1 MKMTEDRENELLIIH
16 APIGIPVV
24 YSSEPSN
31 VTNDSDQV
39 LLINEDYLTA
49 GWNTPHINLSYRNLL
64 YGTNYY
70 RI

>member
-49 GWNTPHINLSYRNLL
+49 GWNIPHINLSYRNLL

>member
-39 LLINEDYLTA
+39 LLINEDYLT
-49 GWNTPHINLSYRNLL
+49 G
-64 YGTNYY
+64 
-70 RI
+70 

>member
-39 LLINEDYLTA
+39 LLINEDYLT
-49 GWNTPHINLSYRNLL
+49 GWNISLINLSYRNLL

>member
-1 MKMTEDRENELLIIH
+1 MEMTDRENELFIIH

-49 GWNTPHINLSYRNLL
+49 GWNIYISYKPV
-64 YGTNYY
+64 
-70 RI
+70 I

>member
-39 LLINEDYLTA
+39 LLINEDYLT
-49 GWNTPHINLSYRNLL
+49 GWNISHINLSYRNLL